1 MNLNSFFDKYSLQA
15 RVWPALLVL
24 FPLLVTLI
32 VWVPRVY
39 ELAVGLSGL
48 ALASGAILLLANIA
62 RSMGR
67 RVEPS
72 LFEEWKGKPTTLW
85 LSHADGNLDDR
96 TKARYHKFL
105 SEHVDDWTAPSPE
118 EELKDPDAA
127 AAAYDSATRW
137 LREKTRNQ
145 EKFGLV
151 FKENVSYGFRRNLFG
166 LKKVG
171 LAISVLCGIGNSWA
185 LCAGSLDGEKL
196 SHPEGFASLILS
208 LLMILAWTFI
218 IRPRWVRDSA
228 DGYARALLATCDQI
242 GSTDT

>member
-1 MNLNSFFDKYSLQA
+1 MNLNSSFDRYSLQA

-32 VWVPRVY
+32 LWEPRVY

-67 RVEPS
+67 KVEPS
-72 LFEEWKGKPTTLW
+72 LFEKWEGKPTTLW
-85 LSHADGNLDDR
+85 LSHADDNLDDH

-105 SEHVDDWTAPSPE
+105 SEHVADWTELSPE
-118 EELKDPDAA
+118 EESKDPDAA
-127 AAAYDSATRW
+127 AATYDSATKW
-137 LREKTRNQ
+137 LKERTRNQ
-145 EKFGLV
+145 EEFGLV

-171 LAISVLCGIGNSWA
+171 LAISVLCGIGNAWA
-185 LCAGSLDGEKL
+185 LCARSLDSEEL
-196 SHPEGFASLILS
+196 SHPEGLASLILS
-208 LLMILAWTFI
+208 LLMIVAWAFI
-218 IRPRWVRDSA
+218 IRPSWVRDAA
-228 DGYARALLATCDQI
+228 DGYARALLAACDQI
-242 GSTDT
+242 GSRST